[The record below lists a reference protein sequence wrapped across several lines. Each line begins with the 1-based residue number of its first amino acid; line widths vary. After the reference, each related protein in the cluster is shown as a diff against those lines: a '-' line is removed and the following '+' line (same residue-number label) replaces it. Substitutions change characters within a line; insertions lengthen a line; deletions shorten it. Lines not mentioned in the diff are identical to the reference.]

1 MIRLTDITRE
11 FHMGG
16 EVVRALRGLSLHVK
30 PGEFVAI
37 MGPSGSGKSTAMNIL
52 GCLDKPTSGRYE
64 LAGEDVSRLSG
75 DALAEV
81 RNRRIGFVFQSF
93 NLLSNNSAA
102 DNVALPLMYSGAKN
116 ARARAI
122 KALERVGLGHRA
134 NHRPNEMSGGQRQR
148 VAIARALVTAPK
160 VILADEPTGNLDT
173 KTSIEILALFEEL
186 HREGST
192 IVMVTHE
199 PDVAEHTE
207 RILTV
212 RDGVLGSDAPTA
224 KGRGEARPGPEP
236 EQPVEAVQ

>member
-1 MIRLTDITRE
+1 VIRLADITKE
-11 FHMGG
+11 YTMGG
-16 EVVRALRGLSLHVK
+16 EVVRALRGLTLHIK

-52 GCLDKPTSGRYE
+52 GCLDRPTSGHYE
-64 LAGEDVSRLSG
+64 LAGEDVSRLTG
-75 DALAEV
+75 DALADV

-93 NLLSNNSAA
+93 NLISSSSAVE
-102 DNVALPLMYSGAKN
+102 NVALPLMYAGARN
-116 ARARAI
+116 TRARAI
-122 KALERVGLGHRA
+122 QALERVGLAQRA

-148 VAIARALVTAPK
+148 VAIARALVTAPA

-173 KTSIEILALFEEL
+173 KTSIEILGLFEEL

-212 RDGVLGSDAPTA
+212 RDGTLGSDKPTE
-224 KGRGEARPGPEP
+224 KRPGGEVQQADPEP
-236 EQPVEAVQ
+236 EAEQPT